1 MILGGR
7 VVISL
12 ERSSPPISR
21 MPGGGLLNLICY
33 GTQNVILSGNPDMTY
48 FYKTFKKYTHFA
60 LESTSKG
67 MDGPTDYP
75 FDKSIQLKARV
86 DRVGDLLTDLYFS
99 FQIPAIYSKYQQIDP
114 VNGPKKQQEFKWV
127 RAVGAAAIQSVY
139 VTVGPNKI
147 QEFTGEYLMAR
158 AVIDYPVDKFA
169 KWQRLVGD
177 IPELNDPANGLYGN
191 PAVSTGVY
199 PTVFPDQR
207 NATQNNSPSIPS
219 YTVYVPIPFWF
230 TEEGQALPLVGLQ
243 YYTVDITINLNP
255 SQNLYTTLD
264 LSGFRTAPGY
274 RVDTANADPLFP
286 NTPYF
291 MNADTSTTQMKNFLT
306 DVNQTIPPLNT
317 WSFFPTIHTT
327 YAFLPEQE
335 RLIFASS
342 PLIYVTRQVTPII
355 FQEITGNTLLDLD
368 IHNPIT
374 RLIMIPRRSDVIL
387 YKNDFMNF
395 TNWITYPLRPRIDT
409 SVPSGSSYSQS
420 QSSSGLL
427 VANSQLDIIQNM
439 RVLAD
444 GNEIQ
449 ELKPTAFYTD
459 MTAFKYLSGGA
470 NTHIPVYT
478 FELHS
483 PTPQPAGSLNSSRI
497 RRFQLDLQVYPLPV
511 NSTYIYNMN
520 IYVENLNFFIVESGM
535 GDNKYA
541 L

>member
-1 MILGGR
+1 
-7 VVISL
+7 
-12 ERSSPPISR
+12 

-75 FDKSIQLKARV
+75 YDKSVQLRARV

-99 FQIPAIYSKYQQIDP
+99 FQIPAIYSKYQVVDP
-114 VNGPKKQQEFKWV
+114 VNGPKAQQEFKWV
-127 RAVGAAAIQSVY
+127 RALGAAAIQSVY
-139 VTVGPNKI
+139 ITVGPNKI

-158 AVIDYPVDKFA
+158 ALIDYPVDKFQ

-177 IPELNDPANGLYGN
+177 VPELNDPANGPYGN
-191 PAVSTGVY
+191 QTMTSGMY
-199 PTVFPDQR
+199 PTVYPDNR
-207 NATQNNSPSIPS
+207 TTVQNNSPSIPA

-243 YYTVDITINLNP
+243 YYTVDVTINMNP
-255 SQNLYTTLD
+255 SQYLYTTLD
-264 LSGFRTAPGY
+264 TMSLSSSTGYRVAPGY
-274 RVDTANADPLFP
+274 RVDTANTTPLSP
-286 NTPYF
+286 NTPYYT
-291 MNADTSTTQMKNFLT
+291 NADSSRTQIKNFFT
-306 DVNQTIPPLNT
+306 DINQTVPPLNS
-317 WSFFPTIHTT
+317 WSFYPTLHTT
-327 YAFLPEQE
+327 YVFLPENE
-335 RLIFASS
+335 RKIFATSA
-342 PLIYVTRQVTPII
+342 LTYVTRQVTQIQFP
-355 FQEITGNTLLDLD
+355 EITGNSLLDLD

-374 RLIMIPRRSDVIL
+374 RLIMVPRRSDVLL

-395 TNWITYPLRPRIDT
+395 TNWIEYPRRPRIDT
-409 SVPSGSSYSQS
+409 QVTSTSLLVDA
-420 QSSSGLL
+420 QSSSGVL
-427 VANSQLDIIQNM
+427 VPNSQLDIIQNM

-449 ELKPTAFYTD
+449 ELKPIAFYTD
-459 MTAFKYLSGGA
+459 ITPFKYLSGGA
-470 NTHIPVYT
+470 DTHIPVYS

-483 PTPQPAGSLNSSRI
+483 PTRQPAGSLNSSRI
-497 RRFQLDLQVYPLPV
+497 RKFQVDLQVFPLPTA
-511 NSTYIYNMN
+511 STYIYGMN